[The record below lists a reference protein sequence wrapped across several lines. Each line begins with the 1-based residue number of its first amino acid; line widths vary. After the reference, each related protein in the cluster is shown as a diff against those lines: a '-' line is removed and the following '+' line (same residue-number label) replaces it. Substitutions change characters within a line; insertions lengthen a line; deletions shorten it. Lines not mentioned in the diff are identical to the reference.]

1 MAKNKETNKVRSL
14 IYFLTH
20 NKGLTREQQAKR
32 DRLLARDCVEPTAY
46 QIIDIEEKKTNTT
59 HDKVEYIPPHELRMF
74 LYKFNQDEILKYT
87 CHEIDTD
94 ETIEEINKYCKTDK
108 YDFER
113 HSKIIIDRFKTLLKE
128 QNLKNK
134 NFTGLLSAYLGISHK
149 PWSTLDVPIW
159 WNHEELIKWSKENEN
174 IILSPGRNIAKK
186 QKKNGYRL
194 PKPIKSYLTGERI
207 DTFSKLVIYFKSLF
221 HIRRDNSLRNILSY
235 QNKERVVDGINVSF
249 SEDKFND
256 NIELLTDVDKL
267 VQAYKAILKICKEA
281 NKDNE
286 KNVELSFYEVADKV
300 IFAMHDKGHYYGKTL
315 AAATQRIGAS
325 QTQLIKNQI
334 NGLCNL
340 YIEADFDENTSAR
353 IDLWTKTSSPLG
365 DKVNIPSHKIDKVDG
380 VKYILEF
387 N

>member
-113 HSKIIIDRFKTLLKE
+113 HSKIIIDRFNTLLKE
-128 QNLKNK
+128 QNLKK
-134 NFTGLLSAYLGISHK
+134 YKFIGLLSAYLGKSHK
-149 PWSTLDVPIW
+149 VWSTLKVPIW
-159 WNHEELIKWSKENEN
+159 WNHEELIKWSKENEG

-194 PKPIKSYLTGERI
+194 QKPIKSYLTGERI
-207 DTFSKLVIYFKSLF
+207 DTFSKLIIYFKSLF

-235 QNKERVVDGINVSF
+235 QNKERGVDGINVSF

-256 NIELLTDVDKL
+256 NIGVTCKSVW
-267 VQAYKAILKICKEA
+267 LKHRF
-281 NKDNE
+281 
-286 KNVELSFYEVADKV
+286 S
-300 IFAMHDKGHYYGKTL
+300 
-315 AAATQRIGAS
+315 
-325 QTQLIKNQI
+325 
-334 NGLCNL
+334 
-340 YIEADFDENTSAR
+340 
-353 IDLWTKTSSPLG
+353 
-365 DKVNIPSHKIDKVDG
+365 
-380 VKYILEF
+380 
-387 N
+387 

>member
-113 HSKIIIDRFKTLLKE
+113 HSKIIIDRFNTLLKE
-128 QNLKNK
+128 QNLKK
-134 NFTGLLSAYLGISHK
+134 YKFIGLLSAYLGKSHK
-149 PWSTLDVPIW
+149 VWSTLKVPIW
-159 WNHEELIKWSKENEN
+159 WNHEELIKWSKENEG

-194 PKPIKSYLTGERI
+194 QKPIKSYLTGERI
-207 DTFSKLVIYFKSLF
+207 DTFSKLIIYFKSLF

-235 QNKERVVDGINVSF
+235 QNKERGVDGINVSF

-286 KNVELSFYEVADKV
+286 INVELLFYEVADKV

-315 AAATQRIGAS
+315 TAATQRIGAS

-353 IDLWTKTSSPLG
+353 IDLWTKASSPLG
-365 DKVNIPSHKIDKVDG
+365 DKVNIPSHYIDKVDG
-380 VKYILEF
+380 IKYILEF